1 MPDVAEPTEAEA
13 PAEPEDAASVMAAQ
27 PDGPMDPELRLH
39 YFDTLR
45 KEILQVKDRLTRLI
59 IVGLVGVPILTYFAL
74 SDDSTIPLLL
84 FVSPLVV
91 LLLVVLYFS
100 EQASMMR
107 AGTYIYDRIETTG
120 EGWEHWVDELRGK
133 HSEPGMFGLIVVLSV
148 AYSLLMGGMALERLW
163 TVNPDELTYFTYF
176 LLMYAVPGI
185 YALTFIWMF
194 STLFAC
200 WRRAFR
206 THG

>member
-1 MPDVAEPTEAEA
+1 MSDVAETTEAEA
-13 PAEPEDAASVMAAQ
+13 PAEPAAPVVAAK

-45 KEILQVKDRLTRLI
+45 NEILQVKSRLTRLI
-59 IVGLVGVPILTYFAL
+59 VVGLVGVPILTYFAL
-74 SDDSTIPLLL
+74 TDESTIPLTL
-84 FVSPLVV
+84 FVSPLVL

-133 HSEPGMFGLIVVLSV
+133 NTEPGMFGLIVVLSV
-148 AYSLLMGGMALERLW
+148 AYSLVMGSIALERLW
-163 TVNPDELTYFTYF
+163 SVNPDELTYFTYF
-176 LLMYAVPGI
+176 LLMYAIPGI
-185 YALTFIWMF
+185 YALTFVWMF
-194 STLFAC
+194 ATLFAC